1 MNRVASPACARGFS
15 LVEVLVA
22 IVVLSIGL
30 LGLAALQVSGL
41 RVGQSSFYRAQA
53 AQLAT
58 DMADRMRANFGGARD
73 YDLALNEATP
83 TCSLADPPDVRTRN
97 CDLAEWRARLR
108 TLPGGNGAV
117 QIDAD
122 LVTVTVQWDDS
133 RGGGATDQTFELVT
147 RLWGN

>member
-1 MNRVASPACARGFS
+1 MSQFRSSVAMQGFS
-15 LVEVLVA
+15 LIEVLVSV
-22 IVVLSIGL
+22 VVLSIGL

-53 AQLAT
+53 AQFAT
-58 DMADRMRANFGGARD
+58 DMADRLRANAGEARTCD
-73 YDLALNEATP
+73 IAMGDATP
-83 TCSLADPPDVRTRN
+83 SSPANTCER
-97 CDLAEWRARLR
+97 DLAEWRSRLR

-117 QIDAD
+117 AIDVAAS

>member
-1 MNRVASPACARGFS
+1 MSRLRNPVRARGFS

-53 AQLAT
+53 AQFAT
-58 DMADRMRANFGGARD
+58 DMADRLRANAGEARSCE
-73 YDLALNEATP
+73 LALTEPTP
-83 TCSLADPPDVRTRN
+83 ASPTTTCGR
-97 CDLAEWRARLR
+97 DLAEWRNRLR

-117 QIDAD
+117 QIDAN
-122 LVTVTVQWDDS
+122 LVTITVQWDDS

>member
-1 MNRVASPACARGFS
+1 MSRVRGPVQMQGFS
-15 LVEVLVA
+15 LIEVLVA

-58 DMADRMRANFGGARD
+58 DMADRLRANAGEARTCE
-73 YDLALNEATP
+73 LALGDATP
-83 TCSLADPPDVRTRN
+83 SSPTTTCER
-97 CDLAEWRARLR
+97 DLAEWRNRLR
-108 TLPGGNGAV
+108 SLPGGNGAV
-117 QIDAD
+117 DVDPVANM
-122 LVTVTVQWDDS
+122 VTVTVQWDDS
-133 RGGGATDQTFELVT
+133 RGGGADDEAFELVT

>member
-1 MNRVASPACARGFS
+1 MNRVASPVRARGFS

-22 IVVLSIGL
+22 VVVLSIGL

-53 AQLAT
+53 AQFAT
-58 DMADRMRANFGGARD
+58 DMADRLRANAGEARTC
-73 YDLALNEATP
+73 DLALTDPTP
-83 TCSLADPPDVRTRN
+83 TSPATTCER
-97 CDLAEWRARLR
+97 DLAEWRNRLR

-117 QIDAD
+117 AIDAAAS

>member
-1 MNRVASPACARGFS
+1 MSQFRSSVAMQGFS
-15 LVEVLVA
+15 LIEVLVSV
-22 IVVLSIGL
+22 VVLSIGL

-53 AQLAT
+53 AQFAT
-58 DMADRMRANFGGARD
+58 DMADRLRANAGEARTC
-73 YDLALNEATP
+73 DLALTDATP
-83 TCSLADPPDVRTRN
+83 TSPANTCER
-97 CDLAEWRARLR
+97 DLAEWRNRLR

-117 QIDAD
+117 EIDVAAS